1 MSTQIN
7 KKITLL
13 LVLTYFDV
21 YILVQIFDRRTV
33 MIEKL
38 FSPIKLKTK
47 IDVLKQKK
55 KYTRVIIEIEQNIVN
70 TICSVIINY
79 Y

>member
-47 IDVLKQKK
+47 IDVLKQNK